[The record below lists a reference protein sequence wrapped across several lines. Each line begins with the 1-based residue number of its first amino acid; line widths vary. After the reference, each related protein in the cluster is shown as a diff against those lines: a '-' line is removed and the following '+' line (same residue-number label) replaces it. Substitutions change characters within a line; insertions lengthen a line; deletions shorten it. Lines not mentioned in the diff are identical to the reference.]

1 MFYLLVWVFFS
12 PHKINNHV
20 FRLTAVLKVCR
31 NEMGTG
37 VGGGRKFPNLGC
49 APCPLWSVVHFS
61 GKHPV
66 IDAGSESKGAA
77 LPA

>member
-1 MFYLLVWVFFS
+1 MFICSFGFFFT
-12 PHKINNHV
+12 HEINNHV

-31 NEMGTG
+31 NEKGMGIG
-37 VGGGRKFPNLGC
+37 RGRKFPNLGC
-49 APCPLWSVVHFS
+49 SPCPLWSFVHFS

-66 IDAGSESKGAA
+66 IDAGSESKGTG